1 MFRRSLLF
9 SPSFRVQDVKMAL
22 NPMQTF
28 SEILAQ
34 YPFSVGT
41 NLEGLLGKMVTD
53 QDLIDFDGIGKK
65 TCADH

>member
-1 MFRRSLLF
+1 
-9 SPSFRVQDVKMAL
+9 MAL

-65 TCADH
+65 KHVQIID